1 MFCLSFS
8 FNFGFLTKLEL
19 IFSIWINVVF
29 CSLILLFLLEYNFT
43 LAIVTMSNT
52 LVLYVGLTFLSHFAY
67 T

>member
-29 CSLILLFLLEYNFT
+29 FFSYFVVPIG
-43 LAIVTMSNT
+43 I
-52 LVLYVGLTFLSHFAY
+52 
-67 T
+67 